1 MRDRLHT
8 VFTASIAAALASTVS
23 ATGCEKKSTVE
34 PEPAPTDSSA
44 PAEPPAEP
52 ADPPAPE
59 TPPGPTA
66 ADFAGDTCDAAA
78 LVARFGEAKLAKSY
92 DYVELRMSQLQPD
105 KGDQWK
111 VLNSQAVASF
121 GASCKD
127 PKTAKACT
135 KALAKATSPNSL
147 FPPGAGR
154 MPTSTYL
161 VVQSGAEVS
170 TITTRA
176 EVAALFGTVDA
187 PVEAMFLATLDGY
200 VPLCDAS
207 KVREVEG
214 GYELLAK
221 KNFNECLNQFH
232 GHVVT
237 VKGETVSSQT
247 EVDLTKPDEG
257 CAVAGRRPEGFRP
270 APRTE
275 DSALVAYL
283 DEMHHLEAASVPAF
297 ERLARELAHH
307 GAPAALVERAE
318 AAARDEVRHAAGF
331 AGLRAR
337 VAATDCTSLA
347 LEVPTEVRSLE
358 ALAREN
364 AVEGCVRETF
374 GALVARY
381 QASVAA
387 DEPLRRLFAAIAE
400 DELDH
405 AALAWDVA
413 TWLNGQLDE
422 AARARVQAAEAAE
435 LARLTV
441 ALATTK
447 PDSEVSHLCGVPSP
461 AIATTMFERC
471 KASLWAA

>member
-1 MRDRLHT
+1 MRDRLHS
-8 VFTASIAAALASTVS
+8 VFTASIVAALAS
-23 ATGCEKKSTVE
+23 AACEKNSTIP
-34 PEPAPTDSSA
+34 PEPAPTDSST

-52 ADPPAPE
+52 AEPPAPAQ
-59 TPPGPTA
+59 PSGPA
-66 ADFAGDTCDAAA
+66 VAEFAGDTCDPAA

-92 DYVELRMSQLQPD
+92 DYVELRVSQLQPD
-105 KGDQWK
+105 KGEQWK
-111 VLNSQAVASF
+111 VLNSQVVASF

-161 VVQSGAEVS
+161 VAQSGADVT

-176 EVAALFGTVDA
+176 ELVALFGTVDA
-187 PVEAMFLATLDGY
+187 PVEAMFLTTLDGY
-200 VPLCDAS
+200 APLCDAS

-232 GHVVT
+232 GHLVT
-237 VKGETVSSQT
+237 VKGDAVTSQA
-247 EVDLTKPDEG
+247 EVDLTKPDDG

-270 APRTE
+270 APRTP

-297 ERLARELAHH
+297 ERLACELAHH
-307 GAPAALVERAE
+307 GAPAALIERAE

-331 AGLRAR
+331 AGLRER
-337 VAATDCTSLA
+337 LAATDCGSPA
-347 LEVPTEVRSLE
+347 IEVPTEVRSLE
-358 ALAREN
+358 ALALEN

-413 TWLNGQLDE
+413 TWLYGQLDE
-422 AARARVQAAEAAE
+422 AARERVRAAEAAE
-435 LARLTV
+435 LARMTV
-441 ALATTK
+441 ALATTE
-447 PDSEVSHLCGVPSP
+447 PDAEVSRLCGVPGP
-461 AIATTMFERC
+461 AIATAMFERC

>member
-23 ATGCEKKSTVE
+23 AAGCEKNSTVT
-34 PEPAPTDSSA
+34 PEPAPTDTSA
-44 PAEPPAEP
+44 PVEPPAEP
-52 ADPPAPE
+52 AEPPAPE
-59 TPPGPTA
+59 TPPGPA
-66 ADFAGDTCDAAA
+66 VADFAGDTCDPAA
-78 LVARFGEAKLAKSY
+78 LIARFGEAKLAKSY
-92 DYVELRMSQLQPD
+92 DYVELRVSTLQPD
-105 KGDQWK
+105 KGEQWK
-111 VLNSQAVASF
+111 VRGSEAVATF
-121 GASCKD
+121 GEACKD

-161 VVQSGAEVS
+161 VAQSGAEVV

-176 EVAALFGTVDA
+176 EVVAFFGTVDA
-187 PVEAMFLATLDGY
+187 PVEAMFLTTLDGY
-200 VPLCDAS
+200 APLCDAS

-214 GYELLAK
+214 GHELLAK

-232 GHVVT
+232 GHLVT
-237 VKGETVSSQT
+237 VKGETVTSQA
-247 EVDLTKPDEG
+247 EVDLTTPNEG
-257 CAVAGRRPEGFRP
+257 CAVAGRRPEGFLP
-270 APRTE
+270 APRTA
-275 DSALVAYL
+275 DSPLVAYL

-331 AGLRAR
+331 AGLRER
-337 VAATDCTSLA
+337 LSTTDCASPA
-347 LEVPTEVRSLE
+347 IEVPAAVRSLE
-358 ALAREN
+358 ALALEN
-364 AVEGCVRETF
+364 AIEGCVRETF

-387 DEPLRRLFAAIAE
+387 DEPLRRLFAAIAD
-400 DELDH
+400 DELNH

-422 AARARVQAAEAAE
+422 AARARVSAAEAAE

-441 ALATTK
+441 ALATTE
-447 PDSEVSHLCGVPSP
+447 PDPEVSIQCGVPSP
-461 AIATTMFERC
+461 TVATAMFERC